1 VQISTV
7 ADYTD
12 GLAFAR
18 MLLVTGLPQG
28 PFLVATTPRGSPG
41 GGNRAEHVQNWN
53 LRLSREWPLA
63 FGRIAAAADLL
74 NVTNA
79 DLAIQQADLTGLAFN
94 SRLPIAIEP
103 PRFVRFEVRYR
114 F

>member
-1 VQISTV
+1 
-7 ADYTD
+7 
-12 GLAFAR
+12 

-41 GGNRAEHVQNWN
+41 GGNRAQHVENWN
-53 LRLSREWPLA
+53 LRLSREWRLRY
-63 FGRIAAAADLL
+63 GRISAAADLL

-79 DLAIQQADLTGLAFN
+79 DLAIQQADLTGSAFN
-94 SRLPIAIEP
+94 LRLPIAIEP
-103 PRFVRFEVRYR
+103 PRFVRFELRYN